1 MIEILVFIGSVI
13 LGGLIVW
20 WFFGK
25 HETSKATADVVNGVQ
40 KVEVA
45 VEGGYKPEIVQL
57 KAGVPA
63 ELTFLR
69 KSASSCFDEVLLP
82 DFGQQAKLPVNQP
95 YTFTIQPNKPGSYTY
110 SCGMHMFFGKIE
122 VVS

>member
-1 MIEILVFIGSVI
+1 MPIIIFFVSVLLIGMII
-13 LGGLIVW
+13 W
-20 WFFGK
+20 WFLGK
-25 HETSKATADVVNGVQ
+25 HQTEAVSAEVVGNLQ
-40 KVEVA
+40 KVQII
-45 VEGGYKPEIVQL
+45 VEGGYKPEVVRL

-82 DFGQQAKLPVNQP
+82 DFGKQATLPVNEP
-95 YTFTIQPNKPGSYTY
+95 YAITIKPDKPGVFTY

-122 VVS
+122 VRP

>member
-1 MIEILVFIGSVI
+1 MEQIIIALISSGLIGA
-13 LGGLIVW
+13 IVW

-25 HETSKATADVVNGVQ
+25 HQTEAVSAEVVGNLQ
-40 KVEVA
+40 KVEIV
-45 VEGGYKPEIVQL
+45 VEGGYKPEVVRL

-82 DFGQQAKLPVNQP
+82 DFGKQATLLVNEP
-95 YTFTIQPNKPGSYTY
+95 YTFTIQPDKIGTFTY
-110 SCGMHMFFGKIE
+110 SCSMRMFFGKIE
-122 VVS
+122 VRP

>member
-1 MIEILVFIGSVI
+1 MQILVFLFSLIVT
-13 LGGLIVW
+13 GLIIW
-20 WFFGK
+20 WFFGN
-25 HETSKATADVVNGVQ
+25 HQTDAVQ
-40 KVEVA
+40 AEITGNIQKIEIV
-45 VEGGYKPEIVQL
+45 VEGGYKPEIVYL

-82 DFGQQAKLPVNQP
+82 DFGKQAALPVNEP
-95 YTFTIQPNKPGSYTY
+95 YAIIIQPETPGVFTY

-122 VVS
+122 VRS

>member
-1 MIEILVFIGSVI
+1 MQILVFLLSLVTIGMI
-13 LGGLIVW
+13 IW
-20 WFFGK
+20 WFLGNRQT
-25 HETSKATADVVNGVQ
+25 EAVSAEVVGNLQ
-40 KVEVA
+40 KVQII
-45 VEGGYKPEIVQL
+45 VEGGYKPEVIRL

-82 DFGQQAKLPVNQP
+82 DFGKQAALPVNEP
-95 YTFTIQPNKPGSYTY
+95 YVITIKPDKIGTFTY

-122 VVS
+122 VRP

>member
-1 MIEILVFIGSVI
+1 MTEIIVFLASLV
-13 LGGLIVW
+13 LGAIVVW

-25 HETSKATADVVNGVQ
+25 HETSKAVAAEVNGVQ
-40 KVEVA
+40 KVEIV
-45 VEGGYKPEIVQL
+45 VDGGYKPEVVQL

-63 ELTFLR
+63 EVTFLR
-69 KSASSCFDEVLLP
+69 KSSSSCFDEVLLP

-95 YTFTIQPNKPGSYTY
+95 YTFNLHPDKPGSFTY

-122 VVS
+122 VKS

>member
-1 MIEILVFIGSVI
+1 MQIVVFLSSLVTI
-13 LGGLIVW
+13 GLIVW
-20 WFFGK
+20 WFFGN
-25 HETSKATADVVNGVQ
+25 HQTEAVNAEVVGNMQ
-40 KVEVA
+40 KVEIV
-45 VEGGYKPEIVQL
+45 VEGGYKPEVIRL

-82 DFGQQAKLPVNQP
+82 DFGKQAALPVNQP
-95 YTFTIQPNKPGSYTY
+95 YVITIKPSDPGIYTY

-122 VVS
+122 VTA

>member
-1 MIEILVFIGSVI
+1 MELIVLLISLILIGT
-13 LGGLIVW
+13 IVW
-20 WFFGK
+20 WFFGN
-25 HETSKATADVVNGVQ
+25 HQTETVSAEVMGNIQ
-40 KVEVA
+40 KVQII
-45 VEGGYKPEIVQL
+45 VEGGYKPETIRL

-82 DFGQQAKLPVNQP
+82 DFGKQAALPVNEP
-95 YTFTIQPNKPGSYTY
+95 YTLIIKPDKPGTFTY

-122 VVS
+122 VIS